1 MSEAPGTP
9 SSGRSRSV
17 RPDRPAWRKEL
28 WDWIRA
34 LVIAIV
40 IVVLL
45 RAFVFQLST
54 VKSISMQPT
63 LYEKQWL
70 FVNKISYKI
79 GHPSRG
85 DVVILKDP
93 SEGSDKKTLLVKRI
107 IGLPGDRL
115 EVRDRQLYI
124 NGALQVERYTDA
136 VIEDGDIGPITV
148 SAGHYF
154 VMGDNRHLESSKD
167 SRSFGEVPE
176 RLIKGRADWIVWPIS
191 RWQSL

>member
-1 MSEAPGTP
+1 MSEAPGTVP
-9 SSGRSRSV
+9 SGRRRSA
-17 RPDRPAWRKEL
+17 RADRPAWRKEL
-28 WDWIRA
+28 WDWLRA
-34 LVIAIV
+34 LVVAFV

-70 FVNKISYKI
+70 FVNKLSYEI

-85 DVVILKDP
+85 DVIILKDP
-93 SEGSDKKTLLVKRI
+93 SEGEDPKTLLVKRI
-107 IGLPGDRL
+107 VGMPGDQL
-115 EVRDRQLYI
+115 EVRNRQLYV
-124 NGALQVERYTDA
+124 NGVLQIEPYTDA
-136 VIEDGDIGPITV
+136 VIEDGDIASFTV
-148 SAGHYF
+148 SEGHYF

-176 RLIKGRADWIVWPIS
+176 SFIKGRADMIIWPIS
-191 RWQSL
+191 RIGRL